1 IRIRPHHRGGTDHDA
16 ARGGAAL
23 GRPRRH
29 ERGNAGAML
38 SCRRQFDL
46 LRPQAPHHSQ
56 SGARPRSRI
65 DGEARL
71 KRDGITAHVRS
82 LTRNP
87 IARSYYLHVAFSIIR
102 AGLMAIA
109 IATLSAA
116 ALGEGFD
123 DTLSRDAVLR
133 DPEIPVLGNPQGD
146 LTVVEYFDYQCPYCK
161 KYAPEIAQVVRDDGK
176 IRLVLKDWPIF
187 GVVSKSAAQLALAAK
202 YQNKYQEAHEA
213 LIGAKEKL
221 SDANVS
227 ELLAKAGVDVEK
239 AKQDLQAHQKTIE
252 DVLVHN
258 NAQADAFGFQGT
270 PGFIIGFFRVPGVVE
285 MKVFKQIIADA
296 RAAAKNRKG

>member
-1 IRIRPHHRGGTDHDA
+1 
-16 ARGGAAL
+16 
-23 GRPRRH
+23 
-29 ERGNAGAML
+29 M
-38 SCRRQFDL
+38 
-46 LRPQAPHHSQ
+46 
-56 SGARPRSRI
+56 
-65 DGEARL
+65 
-71 KRDGITAHVRS
+71 
-82 LTRNP
+82 
-87 IARSYYLHVAFSIIR
+87 HVAFSIIR

-109 IATLSAA
+109 IAALSAA

-187 GVVSKSAAQLALAAK
+187 GAVSKSAAQLALAAK
-202 YQNKYQEAHEA
+202 YQSKYQEAHEA
-213 LIGAKEKL
+213 LIGAQEKL
-221 SDANVS
+221 SDANIP

-239 AKQDLQAHQKTIE
+239 AKQDLEAHQKTIE

-296 RAAAKNRKG
+296 RAAAKKRKG